1 MFCIVD
7 LIIVA
12 IILLF
17 TILGY
22 KRGLVKLALSLLT
35 FFIAIIVAYLIYK
48 PIASIVIDNTDI
60 DESIQSTI
68 ESKILPDG
76 VEKDEKIDVE
86 NLSSSL
92 PTVILKN
99 SSNTIQSISESIS
112 HTLIETLCFIIIF
125 VVVKIVLKFIT
136 IIADLIAKL
145 PILKQFNELGGT
157 IYGLLEGFFIVFLLL
172 AIVSL
177 TAPLWD
183 TSILSNIDDSIIG
196 SYLYNNNILLDFI
209 M

>member
-22 KRGLVKLALSLLT
+22 KRGLVKLALNLLT
-35 FFIAIIVAYLIYK
+35 FFIAIVVAYLIYK
-48 PIASIVIDNTDI
+48 PVAGIVIDNTDI
-60 DESIQSTI
+60 DESIQTTI

-99 SSNTIQSISESIS
+99 SSNTIQSIAESIS

-125 VVVKIVLKFIT
+125 VAVKVVLKFIT

-172 AIVSL
+172 AVVSL

-183 TSILSNIDDSIIG
+183 TSILYSIDNSIIG